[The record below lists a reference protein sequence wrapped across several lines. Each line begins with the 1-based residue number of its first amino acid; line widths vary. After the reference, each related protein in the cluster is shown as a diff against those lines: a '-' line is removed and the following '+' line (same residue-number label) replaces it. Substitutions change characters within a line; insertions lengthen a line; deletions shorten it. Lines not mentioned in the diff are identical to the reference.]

1 MLQRGTGVNGALD
14 VEASRGHRAAPM
26 ADALLQLRNV
36 IKRFDDRV
44 AVGGVSLSLMPGE
57 VFGLLGPNGAGKTT
71 LLRMAVDLLRPDE
84 GSVELLGQRPG
95 PATLSQVGYL
105 PEERGLPL
113 RPRVLELLTY
123 FGELKGVPRDQGRQQ
138 ARELLRRV
146 DLTEREK
153 SRVGELSKGNQ
164 QKVQIAA
171 ALMGS
176 PRILLV
182 DEPFSGLDPVN
193 RQLVLE
199 LLHESV
205 AQGRAVLISTHQLQQ
220 VEVLCD
226 RMLLLHRGK
235 VLLEGPVA
243 EVRSRFAD
251 GSIWVRGPGDF
262 GALPGIERATL
273 HGERTRLY
281 PRAGATSK
289 ELLRQMLDGGVVPDA
304 FEPALPTIE
313 EIFVRVVSQGEVPRA
328 R

>member
-1 MLQRGTGVNGALD
+1 MP
-14 VEASRGHRAAPM
+14 E
-26 ADALLQLRNV
+26 ALLKLRDV
-36 IKRFDDRV
+36 TKRFDDRV
-44 AVGGVSLSLMPGE
+44 AVGGVSLELMPGE

-84 GSVELLGQRPG
+84 GSVELLGQPPG

-123 FGELKGVPRDQGRQQ
+123 FGELKGLPRDQGRVQ

-146 DLTEREK
+146 DLSEREK

-176 PRILLV
+176 PQILLV

-205 AQGRAVLISTHQLQQ
+205 AKGRAVLISTHQLQQ
-220 VEVLCD
+220 VEELCD
-226 RMLLLHRGK
+226 RLLLLHRGK
-235 VLLEGPVA
+235 VLLEGTVA
-243 EVRSRFAD
+243 QVRNRFAD
-251 GSIWVRGPGDF
+251 GSLWVRGLGDF
-262 GALPGIERATL
+262 ASLPGIERTEPQ
-273 HGERTRLY
+273 GERTRLY
-281 PRAGATSK
+281 PRTGCTSK
-289 ELLRQMLDGGVVPDA
+289 ELLRQMLDRDAVPDA

-313 EIFVRVVSQGEVPRA
+313 EIFVRVVSQGEVPRGQL
-328 R
+328 